1 MAQTHSDLLNYN
13 FAVLLKDNEI
23 EVILSDLN
31 YKVSNFYLIDLG
43 RLNRL
48 KFHSESKAPPAPNH
62 FRGLGYNKREAKYN
76 PPLR

>member
-43 RLNRL
+43 QFNRL
-48 KFHSESKAPPAPNH
+48 KFRSESKAPNH
-62 FRGLGYNKREAKYN
+62 FRGLGITKGRLNII
-76 PPLR
+76 PLYGNSK